1 MSPTNGFES
10 ERMMAEIEAFLR
22 TGEAPPAAP
31 EPQPVRVSPP
41 LPTRPFDL
49 DEVEF
54 FSDRP
59 ADPGRRPQGRGLRG
73 GPAGPAARARHLR
86 SLASGRLA
94 SGRLASGRGVPGRRG
109 GSRLPGRYR
118 PPAEPPRWTALRV
131 FVVATLLLGLMV
143 LTVIWSNHASS
154 TNPDGADR
162 ASTAPAGPGYAFVRV
177 DKTNRPF
184 RWNPCQAIHYRTD
197 LASAPVWAATD
208 LQTAVEQISVATGI
222 LFVDDGDSG
231 AAPTDPSALGTAAQ
245 PAPVVVDW
253 ATRARADQLGI
264 AQDGPGTEGLA
275 RTRPVASVD
284 EMTGH
289 GVFVTGSV
297 VIDPKAAS
305 LPAGFVTGGLGVL
318 LVQQLAHLVGLGY
331 TDAPGQV
338 MNPGVL
344 TSRVTVLGAGDRAGL
359 TRLGTASGCLTP
371 PAGGTLEPS
380 M

>member
-1 MSPTNGFES
+1 MSPTNGSES
-10 ERMMAEIEAFLR
+10 ERMMAQIEAFLR

-31 EPQPVRVSPP
+31 EPEPEPVRVSPP
-41 LPTRPFDL
+41 RPATRPFDL

-54 FSDRP
+54 FPERP
-59 ADPGRRPQGRGLRG
+59 AGPGRWSQSRG
-73 GPAGPAARARHLR
+73 PVGPAARARHLR
-86 SLASGRLA
+86 SLASGR
-94 SGRLASGRGVPGRRG
+94 G
-109 GSRLPGRYR
+109 GGTRLPGRHR
-118 PPAEPPRWTALRV
+118 APAEPPRWTALRV

-143 LTVIWSNHASS
+143 LPVIWSNHASS

-184 RWNPCQAIHYRTD
+184 RWNPCQAIHYETN
-197 LASAPVWAATD
+197 LASAPMWAATD
-208 LQTAVEQISVATGI
+208 LQTAVEQISVVTGI
-222 LFVDDGDSG
+222 RFVDDGDSG

-245 PAPVVVDW
+245 PGPVVVDW
-253 ATRARADQLGI
+253 ATRAQADQLGI
-264 AQDGPGTEGLA
+264 GQDGPGTEGLA

-284 EMTGH
+284 EMTGR

-297 VIDPKAAS
+297 VVDPTAAS

-338 MNPGVL
+338 MNPDVL
-344 TSRVTVLGAGDRAGL
+344 TSQVTALGAGDRAGL

-371 PAGGTLEPS
+371 PAGGSLEPS